1 MDPEII
7 HTLDKIRMNIEKC
20 DILSYILK
28 HRVNGSDINM
38 DIYRRQGYTA
48 DEINIGI
55 ELVDLYIK
63 ILDLAGYKKSAM
75 P

>member
-1 MDPEII
+1 
-7 HTLDKIRMNIEKC
+7 MNG
-20 DILSYILK
+20 L
-28 HRVNGSDINM
+28 DINM

-63 ILDLAGYKKSAM
+63 ILDLAGYKISDAIIG
-75 P
+75 